1 MAEVVLADIMV
12 VVVLREW
19 RSFMLYGAI
28 TVESD

>member
-19 RSFMLYGAI
+19 RSFMVYGSI
-28 TVESD
+28 TIESD